1 MIVQIPELAEELKI
15 STRQVRRM
23 IDAGTIPFYKVG
35 KRAIRL
41 DLDEVKAAIRLHR
54 RPAVDKNSL
63 VSEPTRDI
71 PEGAGRC
78 LTPTKS

>member
-41 DLDEVKAAIRLHR
+41 DLDEVKAAIRLQR
-54 RPAVDKNSL
+54 VGSVN
-63 VSEPTRDI
+63 TRAEH
-71 PEGAGRC
+71 PGE
-78 LTPTKS
+78 SV